1 MRDRLLDGP
10 WWLRW
15 LVRSLV
21 TVIGVSAYYALLF
34 PLTPRAMGWG
44 GATVWLAGVSLAFGA
59 AVTALYAPTSRGYRA
74 ALAGLSGPQR
84 RQAVRSLR
92 RGGIPDDPAVVA
104 AALRL
109 GALLDAYRQRMSWL
123 QRTSPWWLSALAL
136 GALTVAFAGGLRQRW
151 VYAAVAVAV
160 VAVSLRTRNARRR
173 RQHRLELLRAA
184 VGPDRAP
191 ALDQDVSAAS
201 PPRTVPMVALLVVF
215 TAAFGLPIYLWPSR
229 QFRADCRTADGLV
242 RFLFEHQALLDPQ
255 SITRDEPTFGD
266 YQDWSDHLQSY
277 SSRISVAEL
286 APHAQRIAALG
297 KQAVAQVRDI
307 RESPAG
313 MAASEVARRQAIYRD
328 TVVGLVD
335 QDNAVSSVCHPW
347 PS

>member
-1 MRDRLLDGP
+1 M
-10 WWLRW
+10 
-15 LVRSLV
+15 
-21 TVIGVSAYYALLF
+21 
-34 PLTPRAMGWG
+34 
-44 GATVWLAGVSLAFGA
+44 
-59 AVTALYAPTSRGYRA
+59 AVTAIQG
-74 ALAGLSGPQR
+74 GLSH
-84 RQAVRSLR
+84 
-92 RGGIPDDPAVVA
+92 
-104 AALRL
+104 
-109 GALLDAYRQRMSWL
+109 
-123 QRTSPWWLSALAL
+123 
-136 GALTVAFAGGLRQRW
+136 
-151 VYAAVAVAV
+151 
-160 VAVSLRTRNARRR
+160 RRR
-173 RQHRLELLRAA
+173 
-184 VGPDRAP
+184 
-191 ALDQDVSAAS
+191 
-201 PPRTVPMVALLVVF
+201 
-215 TAAFGLPIYLWPSR
+215 
-229 QFRADCRTADGLV
+229 LV